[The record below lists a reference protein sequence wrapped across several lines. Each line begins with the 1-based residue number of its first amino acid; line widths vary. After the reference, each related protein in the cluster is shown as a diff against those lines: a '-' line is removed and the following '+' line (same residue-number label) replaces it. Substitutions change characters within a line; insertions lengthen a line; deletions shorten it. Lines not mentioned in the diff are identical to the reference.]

1 VRGHGKKEREREREE
16 EKEGERKREK
26 KERHARTCG
35 REVFICVWLERL
47 VHRCYTCT
55 IHAYVVY
62 IEDVTTSIVIAHK
75 PRNYPYIQRR
85 TVFLPPPL
93 LGPAP
98 ALNLLCLSESS
109 QLPRI
114 LGENGQ
120 DMLRIRGK
128 TRIISCVNREQ
139 SSALSFY
146 NREFVNPIAIN

>member
-1 VRGHGKKEREREREE
+1 MRGHGKKERERGREGRRG
-16 EKEGERKREK
+16 KEREK

-47 VHRCYTCT
+47 VRRCYTCT

-93 LGPAP
+93 FGPAP

-114 LGENGQ
+114 LLEENGQ

-128 TRIISCVNREQ
+128 TRIISCVNRKQ